1 MNGCMPSVATMPG
14 NPAGRWLDVVG
25 WLRSFLPA
33 MSHVEVLPAKVGT
46 EARTARAHAEGAARF
61 QDVILPHLDA
71 AHNLARYLSGD
82 ATAAEDIVQEAYL
95 RAFRAFGDFRG
106 GSSKAW
112 ILTIVRNC
120 HLNWRA
126 DQRRRSNIEPLESM
140 SHTDDPAFEDADI
153 SERADLP
160 RDETTPESILAQRME
175 ADEVRL
181 VLAGL
186 PEAFR
191 EALVLRELECLSY
204 REISDVTSIPIG
216 TVMSRLAR
224 ARALFAIAW
233 RQRLAAGKKPR

>member
-1 MNGCMPSVATMPG
+1 
-14 NPAGRWLDVVG
+14 
-25 WLRSFLPA
+25 
-33 MSHVEVLPAKVGT
+33 MSHAVLPAEAGT
-46 EARTARAHAEGAARF
+46 EVRTERAHAEGAARF

-95 RAFRAFGDFRG
+95 RAFRAFGQFRG

-126 DQRRRSNIEPLESM
+126 DQQRRANIEPLESM
-140 SHTDDPAFEDADI
+140 SHADDPAFEDADI

-160 RDETTPESILAQRME
+160 REEITPETILAQRME

-224 ARALFAIAW
+224 ARAIFATAW

>member
-1 MNGCMPSVATMPG
+1 MATAGWNGAPL
-14 NPAGRWLDVVG
+14 NQAGYDN
-25 WLRSFLPA
+25 LRKTRDDL
-33 MSHVEVLPAKVGT
+33 KQ
-46 EARTARAHAEGAARF
+46 AHAEIERELGSFISSVKIGVNYTDRSKK
-61 QDVILPHLDA
+61 
-71 AHNLARYLSGD
+71 LS
-82 ATAAEDIVQEAYL
+82 VQEAYL
-95 RAFRAFGDFRG
+95 RAFRAFGEFRG

-126 DQRRRSNIEPLESM
+126 DQRRRANIEPLESM
-140 SHTDDPAFEDADI
+140 SHADDPAFEDADI

-160 RDETTPESILAQRME
+160 REEITPETILAQRME

-224 ARALFAIAW
+224 ARAIFATAW
-233 RQRLAAGKKPR
+233 RQRLAA

>member
-1 MNGCMPSVATMPG
+1 MPG
-14 NPAGRWLDVVG
+14 NPAGRWLDAVG
-25 WLRSFLPA
+25 WLRSLLPA
-33 MSHVEVLPAKVGT
+33 MSHAVLPATGGA
-46 EARTARAHAEGAARF
+46 EARMVHTHAEGAARF

-95 RAFRAFGDFRG
+95 RAFRAFGEFRG

-126 DQRRRSNIEPLESM
+126 DQRRLSKFEPLESP

-160 RDETTPESILAQRME
+160 REEITPESILAQRME
-175 ADEVRL
+175 ADEVRQ

-224 ARALFAIAW
+224 ARAIFAIAW